1 MKKQIDRLIEIMAI
15 LRSENGCPWDKKQT
29 ITSLRP
35 YIIEEAFETV
45 EALDSFDRNNSDS
58 VDNLKKELGDLLL
71 QVVFVSQMAG
81 EEELFNFEDVAKAL
95 SDKLTIRHPHVF
107 GDDKAD
113 TSEEVLEKWNQIKK
127 QKENKKYLLDGIPV
141 AMPAINLSQ
150 RYTSRASTVGF
161 DWEKWEDVLDKVD
174 EERTELI
181 EAIDIGKKDEIEH
194 ELGDLLFAVINLG
207 RKLGVDSE
215 KALKSCAGRF
225 KDRFD
230 EMENIDPT
238 FVDER
243 KPLDEL
249 ETLWQSAKKKLNN
262 R

>member
-45 EALDSFDRNNSDS
+45 EALDSFDKNKPDS
-58 VDNLKKELGDLLL
+58 IDNLKKELGDLLL
-71 QVVFVSQMAG
+71 QVVFVSQMAR
-81 EEELFNFEDVAKAL
+81 EQKLFNFEDVAKAL
-95 SDKLTIRHPHVF
+95 SDKLTVRHPHVF
-107 GDDKAD
+107 GDDQAD

-127 QKENKKYLLDGIPV
+127 QKENKKYLLDGIPI

-161 DWEKWEDVLDKVD
+161 DWKKWEDVLDKI
-174 EERTELI
+174 EEEKTELL
-181 EAIDIGKKDEIEH
+181 EAIEIGKKEEIEH
-194 ELGDLLFAVINLG
+194 ELGDLLFAVVNLG

-215 KALKSCAGRF
+215 KALKSCAARF
-225 KDRFD
+225 KQRFD
-230 EMENIDPT
+230 KMEDINPD

-249 ETLWQSAKKKLNN
+249 EDLWQSAKQKLNN
-262 R
+262 S

>member
-1 MKKQIDRLIEIMAI
+1 MEKQIDRLLEIMAI

-45 EALDSFDRNNSDS
+45 EALDSFDRNDRDS

-71 QVVFVSQMAG
+71 QVVFVSQMAN
-81 EEELFNFEDVAKAL
+81 EEKLFNFEDVAKSL
-95 SDKLTIRHPHVF
+95 SDKLTVRHPHVF
-107 GDDKAD
+107 GDDTAD

-127 QKENKKYLLDGIPV
+127 QKENKKYLLDGIPI

-150 RYTSRASTVGF
+150 RYASRASTVGF
-161 DWEKWEDVLDKVD
+161 DWEKWEDVLDKV
-174 EERTELI
+174 EEEKTELL
-181 EAIDIGKKDEIEH
+181 EAIEIGEKEEVEH

-207 RKLGVDSE
+207 RKLGIDSE

-225 KDRFD
+225 KQRFD
-230 EMENIDPT
+230 KMEDINPD

-243 KPLDEL
+243 KSIREL
-249 ETLWQSAKKKLNN
+249 EDLWQSAKKELKNS
-262 R
+262 